1 MSKNI
6 IKRGSRGALVKEA
19 QSVLSVIYPE
29 LKVDGIFGLQTQNVV
44 KKFQASR
51 KLVADGI
58 IGPMT
63 WGEMYQGEAP
73 INYKPTEPKPIEVKP
88 GSPLY
93 DLSVTMKTKGSRPK
107 GLLGL
112 VVHFTAGWSTEGDRN
127 MIDTLNWGI
136 ESGYTFWG
144 ISRTGKIFK
153 THDEKKWGS
162 HAGTS
167 YWPGLGNNVS
177 QHLLGIEIANAGR
190 VTKVKDGRYKAYFS
204 EFYTEDMVRHS
215 KANANIKAG
224 TYLKF
229 SDEQFE
235 SLVQICFDL
244 KRKHETF
251 SFDYVLGH
259 DEVAPDRK
267 DDPGASMPM
276 TMPEF
281 REYLKARWAQELD
294 SKAMGMK
301 QQE

>member
-73 INYKPTEPKPIEVKP
+73 INYKPTPPKEVVKD
-88 GSPLY
+88 GLTY
-93 DLSVTMKTKGSRPK
+93 DVSVKMKTKGLRPK
-107 GLLGL
+107 GLLGI
-112 VVHFTAGWSTEGDRN
+112 VVHFTAGWSTQGDRN
-127 MIDTLNWGI
+127 MVDTLHWGI

-144 ISRTGKIFK
+144 IANSGRTYK
-153 THDEKKWGS
+153 THDERYWGA
-162 HAGTS
+162 HAGSS
-167 YWPGLGNNVS
+167 YWPGLGSSVS
-177 QHLLGIEIANAGR
+177 PHLLGIELACAGR
-190 VTKVKDGRYKAYFS
+190 VIKAGNGKYKASSFS
-204 EFYTEDMVRHS
+204 ETFIEEQVRTS
-215 KANANIKAG
+215 DKNKNIKAG
-224 TYLKF
+224 TYLKYT
-229 SDEQFE
+229 DAQYE
-235 SLVQICFDL
+235 SLVQVCFDL
-244 KRKHETF
+244 KRKYSTF

-276 TMPEF
+276 NMPEF
-281 REYLKARWAQELD
+281 REYIKARWAQEED
-294 SKAMGMK
+294 SKTMGIR
-301 QQE
+301 